1 MHGFEIK
8 VKKKQK
14 YWIKLAWV
22 FGWLIKDFC
31 DYASRESLL
40 LTLSY
45 F

>member
-1 MHGFEIK
+1 MHGFYIK
-8 VKKKQK
+8 VTKERK

-22 FGWLIKDFC
+22 FGWLIKD
-31 DYASRESLL
+31 YASRESLL